1 MAQAQFEGKIAVVT
15 GAASG
20 LGLAIAERL
29 AADGAK
35 VVVSDINAGT
45 GKEVAA
51 RLGGSFVQADMG
63 KRADCRALIDQA
75 LAAYGTVHILVNN
88 AGFQHVETIE
98 AFPEDV
104 WDKMQAV
111 MLTAPFLLTKYV
123 WPAMKAQRWGRIVN
137 ISSIHGLVAS
147 PNKAAYIS
155 AKHGLVGLTKTAALE
170 GGAFGI
176 TANAICPAYVRTPLV
191 DKQIAD
197 QARTR
202 GIAPEEVIAKI
213 MLEPAAVKRLIEP
226 AEVADF
232 AAYLCGDSAGVI
244 TGAALTMDLGWTARK
259 PRINLARTI
268 HRAAVGL
275 RGRRP
280 VRADRRLSRIKN
292 APRAIGDCA
301 HPARRARLRSFIR
314 SFTAAVK
321 SAADRR
327 LRAPAV
333 RGMPAPIRCR
343 APPRRAVAL
352 LGLPAN
358 QRS

>member
-1 MAQAQFEGKIAVVT
+1 MTQPKFKDKIAVVT

-35 VVVSDINAGT
+35 VIVSDINANA
-45 GKEVAA
+45 GKDVAA
-51 RLGGSFVQADMG
+51 RLGGTFVHADMG

-123 WPAMKAQRWGRIVN
+123 WPAMREQRWGRIIN

-147 PNKAAYIS
+147 PNKSSYIS

-202 GIAPEEVIAKI
+202 GIPPEEVIEKI

-226 AEVADF
+226 AEVAEF
-232 AAYLCGDSAGVI
+232 AAYLCGESAGVI
-244 TGAALTMDLGWTARK
+244 TGAALTMDLGWTAR
-259 PRINLARTI
+259 
-268 HRAAVGL
+268 
-275 RGRRP
+275 
-280 VRADRRLSRIKN
+280 
-292 APRAIGDCA
+292 
-301 HPARRARLRSFIR
+301 
-314 SFTAAVK
+314 
-321 SAADRR
+321 
-327 LRAPAV
+327 
-333 RGMPAPIRCR
+333 
-343 APPRRAVAL
+343 
-352 LGLPAN
+352 
-358 QRS
+358 